1 MKELQIQLGVEDI
14 KNAIDRSLK
23 SKIKK
28 SEIVAPNVINI
39 VPVSKTNLMF
49 DLKTLRVKLADVII
63 GGIPTIARALIS
75 KENAERH
82 IIYAEGL
89 GLRRVLGTAG
99 VDYRRSYSNH
109 ITEVEECL
117 GVEAA
122 RQSIINQITETMR
135 EHGVNVNPR
144 HINLLSE
151 VMTCKGRI
159 VGFTRNDVDKSKDST
174 IMLASFEKTTDFLFD
189 AATQGKHDR
198 MRGVSEKIIMGQ
210 PITIGT
216 GMFDLRHD
224 VKKPLIYGKPDKRKK
239 L

>member
-1 MKELQIQLGVEDI
+1 
-14 KNAIDRSLK
+14 
-23 SKIKK
+23 
-28 SEIVAPNVINI
+28 
-39 VPVSKTNLMF
+39 MF
-49 DLKTLRVKLADVII
+49 ELKTLRMKLGNVII
-63 GGIPTIARALIS
+63 GGITSINRALIS
-75 KENAERH
+75 KENHDRH
-82 IIYAEGL
+82 VIYAEGL
-89 GLRRVLGTAG
+89 GLKRVLNTEG
-99 VDYRRSYSNH
+99 VDTRRTYTNH
-109 ITEVEECL
+109 ISEVEECL

-159 VGFTRNDVDKSKDST
+159 IGFTRNDIDKAKDST

-216 GMFDLRHD
+216 GMFDVRQEI
-224 VKKPLIYGKPDKRKK
+224 KKPLVYGK
-239 L
+239 